1 MDLLTVV
8 LVVLLFPVAL
18 LIGVVLV
25 TLVAT
30 TLASIIVWVVDA
42 TLKVIPPKRTP

>member
-18 LIGVVLV
+18 LIGVVMA
-25 TLVAT
+25 TLVASA
-30 TLASIIVWVVDA
+30 LILVRDA
-42 TLKVIPPKRTP
+42 VLKLIPPKPRS